1 MVGNKAI
8 LPRHLFK
15 IRPGYEVIIC
25 FTYCKQ
31 SKLEVG
37 EVLLRGCESRNA
49 GLISFQDQV
58 SLLSWSD
65 IATSLIHRPSP
76 MWASLDCNI
85 THYMSASQSHWISNH
100 NAQYKSNAHGSYTQ
114 PLLGH
119 VGGVMTK
126 CTNHECRCQR
136 KISCVTLLLFLFSL
150 SQE

>member
-58 SLLSWSD
+58 S
-65 IATSLIHRPSP
+65 
-76 MWASLDCNI
+76 
-85 THYMSASQSHWISNH
+85 YSHGRIL
-100 NAQYKSNAHGSYTQ
+100 QLVSYTD
-114 PLLGH
+114 PLPCEQ
-119 VGGVMTK
+119 V
-126 CTNHECRCQR
+126 
-136 KISCVTLLLFLFSL
+136 
-150 SQE
+150 